1 MQPRTA
7 PTILRY
13 MKKNQKKTKRKPKL
27 ILARDSVR
35 KLVAP
40 DLSGIVGGANT
51 THGVTVTFPKCCRT
65 A

>member
-1 MQPRTA
+1 
-7 PTILRY
+7 

-51 THGVTVTFPKCCRT
+51 THGATVTFPKCCRT